1 MNSGN
6 VSGQMVVKT
15 SWISVGSSLGIFSI
29 LCLYLIGHGS
39 TTKAKI
45 DENKDYHEEARRASI
60 GMTVSGALLLILGA
74 MCLGLHTVMLREIN
88 KQLVVRCP
96 PR

>member
-1 MNSGN
+1 
-6 VSGQMVVKT
+6 MVVKT
-15 SWISVGSSLGIFSI
+15 SWPTVGSILGIFSI

-60 GMTVSGALLLILGA
+60 GMTVSGALLLILA
-74 MCLGLHTVMLREIN
+74 AICLVLHIFMVRDIN